1 MIFDFDSL
9 KNQYPEI
16 AERFGDEIIQLIK
29 SMCVTKHAA
38 VVLNSLC
45 LAFAIYCVHKN
56 HLYQIDDALNQNVE
70 EIH

>member
-29 SMCVTKHAA
+29 TLCVTKHAA
-38 VVLNSLC
+38 VVLNSL
-45 LAFAIYCVHKN
+45 
-56 HLYQIDDALNQNVE
+56 
-70 EIH
+70 